1 MLGNEHFW
9 AQVTSFRTSEPH
21 VSVCQW
27 GIAVSSES
35 ESLILT
41 ALLSRQR
48 STLWK
53 STQLSQHRIL
63 SPAESTLYHPFMS
76 LSLVSRVST
85 YLAGIADA
93 LLAALSARCFFH
105 CPVFC
110 HLRLTYDLPLPPNH
124 PCPMDKYQ
132 PTFSTSL
139 HSYPQRPNF
148 CSVLFLSVARPAYFT
163 LLTDRNCI

>member
-53 STQLSQHRIL
+53 STQLSQHRML
-63 SPAESTLYHPFMS
+63 SPAETTLHHPFMS
-76 LSLVSRVST
+76 LSLISRVST
-85 YLAGIADA
+85 YLAGIVDA
-93 LLAALSARCFFH
+93 LLAALSTQCFLPS
-105 CPVFC
+105 PVFC
-110 HLRLTYDLPLPPNH
+110 HLRLTYDIPLPPYTIPALWTSINRRFRH
-124 PCPMDKYQ
+124 RF
-132 PTFSTSL
+132 TLTRSARISVVFSFYLSPDLLTSL
-139 HSYPQRPNF
+139 Y
-148 CSVLFLSVARPAYFT
+148 
-163 LLTDRNCI
+163 